1 MSFYGYTNSKPLD
14 EGEFQ
19 MTGSNDSKNF
29 YIATGKNIKKYR
41 ELRNYSLQ
49 VLAEKV
55 GLTKKTIQRY
65 ENGEHKIDMDRL
77 NALASALEVD
87 VQQLTEGAF
96 EFLGIEPI
104 ETDNITLPIVGK
116 ISCGTGGLAYE
127 SIEGYEVTPRSW
139 INGGEHFYL
148 RAKGNSM
155 IGARIFDGDLL
166 LIRKQEE
173 VEDGEIAAVL
183 IDDEAVLKKVYK
195 QNGMLVLQSANPDYS
210 PIICNGETEN
220 IRIIGKLKKVVINF

>member
-1 MSFYGYTNSKPLD
+1 
-14 EGEFQ
+14 
-19 MTGSNDSKNF
+19 MTSSNDTKSF

-41 ELRNYSLQ
+41 DLRNYSLQ

-77 NALASALEVD
+77 KDLSVALD
-87 VQQLTEGAF
+87 VTVNQLTEGAYTY
-96 EFLGIEPI
+96 LGVEHDDS
-104 ETDNITLPIVGK
+104 DNINLPIVGK
-116 ISCGTGGLAYE
+116 ISCGNGELAYE
-127 SIEGYEVTPRSW
+127 YIEGYESTPRSW
-139 INGGEHFYL
+139 TNGGEYFYL

-155 IGARIFDGDLL
+155 NGARIYEGDLL

-183 IDDEAVLKKVYK
+183 IDDEAVLKKVYR
-195 QNGMLVLQSANPDYS
+195 QGDTLVLQSANPDYP
-210 PIICNGETEN
+210 PIIREGTDSN
-220 IRIIGKLKKVVINF
+220 IRVIGKLKKIVINL